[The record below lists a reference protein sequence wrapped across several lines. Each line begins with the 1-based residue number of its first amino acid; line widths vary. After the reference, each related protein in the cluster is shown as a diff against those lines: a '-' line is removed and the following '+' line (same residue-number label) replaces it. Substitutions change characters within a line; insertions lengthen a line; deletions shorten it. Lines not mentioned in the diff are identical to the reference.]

1 MKSYWYVSN
10 HESSLFNIDLNA
22 EIFNQEIDKGDVQQQ
37 NSNEMHHLPDLNIN
51 VAQNIDL
58 NLIWCGLAWE
68 PWRTINTWEPTGV
81 PMAF

>member
-1 MKSYWYVSN
+1 MTSN

-58 NLIWCGLAWE
+58 NLI
-68 PWRTINTWEPTGV
+68 
-81 PMAF
+81 